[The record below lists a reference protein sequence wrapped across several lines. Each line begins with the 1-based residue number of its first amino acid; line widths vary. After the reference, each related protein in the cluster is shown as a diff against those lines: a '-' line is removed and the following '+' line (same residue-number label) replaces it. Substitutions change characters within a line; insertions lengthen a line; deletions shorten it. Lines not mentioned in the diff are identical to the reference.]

1 MQVKLTQLHRSDKD
15 KAGNAY
21 VGKNGR
27 PYTRLGLKTQE
38 HGDKWLSGFGNQ
50 TNANWKVGDVVEI
63 EVEEVA
69 GKDGKQYLNFRM
81 ESQEDKIWKMMTYLQ
96 SQINEIKKG
105 MADVRRNFG
114 EVPEDE
120 VEKVNEELNEVKES
134 DLPF

>member
-15 KAGNAY
+15 KSGNSY

-27 PYTRLGLKTQE
+27 PYTRLGIKTVE
-38 HGDKWLSGFGNQ
+38 YGDKWLSGFGNQ
-50 TNANWKVGDVVEI
+50 TNANWKIGDVVEI

-81 ESQEDKIWKMMTYLQ
+81 ESQEDKMWKMMTYLQ
-96 SQINEIKKG
+96 SQVNQLKKE

-114 EVPEDE
+114 EVPDDE
-120 VEKVNEELNEVKES
+120 IGKVNEELSEIKEA

>member
-1 MQVKLTQLHRSDKD
+1 MEVKITQLHKSDKD
-15 KAGNAY
+15 KEGKAY

-50 TNANWKVGDVVEI
+50 TNANWKIGDVVEI

-81 ESQEDKIWKMMTYLQ
+81 ESQEDKIWKELQ
-96 SQINEIKKG
+96 RQAGEIHNLKKQI
-105 MADVRRNFG
+105 ADINRNFG
-114 EVPEDE
+114 QVPDEEVNA
-120 VEKVNEELNEVKES
+120 KLSEES
-134 DLPF
+134 IDDDSLPF